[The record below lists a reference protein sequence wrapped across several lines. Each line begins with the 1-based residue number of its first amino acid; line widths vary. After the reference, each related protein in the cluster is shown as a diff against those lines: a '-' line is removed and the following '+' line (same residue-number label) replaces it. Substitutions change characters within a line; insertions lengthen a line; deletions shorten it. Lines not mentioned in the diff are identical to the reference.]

1 MPLVVFAGVVSVV
14 LAVIADKKK
23 KVTPL
28 VTN

>member
-23 KVTPL
+23 VTPL